1 MILKNSMSSLDDLRE
16 YAFGSKK
23 AIRKLERCQNIPLDI
38 SAEEMLGDGVP
49 PPPLNP
55 PVLKRENAYI
65 KERVDSTEMRVQRA
79 LKAKI
84 KQLEGGLEYWKNQA
98 IKMQYE
104 LDKMKEMVLK
114 GM

>member
-1 MILKNSMSSLDDLRE
+1 MSSLDDLRE

-23 AIRKLERCQNIPLDI
+23 AIQKLERCQNIPLDI

-65 KERVDSTEMRVQRA
+65 KERVDTTVM

-104 LDKMKEMVLK
+104 FEKMKEMVWK

>member
-1 MILKNSMSSLDDLRE
+1 MSFDDLRE

-23 AIRKLERCQNIPLDI
+23 AIQKLERCQNIPLDI

-55 PVLKRENAYI
+55 PVLKRANAYI
-65 KERVDSTEMRVQRA
+65 KERVDSTEM

-104 LDKMKEMVLK
+104 FDKMKEMVWK

>member
-1 MILKNSMSSLDDLRE
+1 MSFDDLRE
-16 YAFGSKK
+16 YAFGSNKK
-23 AIRKLERCQNIPLDI
+23 LATRRLERCRNIPLEV
-38 SAEEMLGDGVP
+38 SVEEMLGEGVP

-55 PVLKRENAYI
+55 PVLKRANAYI
-65 KERVDSTEMRVQRA
+65 KERVDSTEM

-104 LDKMKEMVLK
+104 FDKMKEMVLK

>member
-1 MILKNSMSSLDDLRE
+1 MSSLDDLRE

-23 AIRKLERCQNIPLDI
+23 AIQKLERCQNIPLDI

-84 KQLEGGLEYWKNQA
+84 KQLEGGLEYWKTQA